1 VAFAAL
7 TIDVN
12 TRLAGLETGLKRVE
26 EMTSKTS
33 RTVAGLSSAFG
44 ALKTGLAGL
53 GVAATVGG
61 LTRLVGDVA
70 DLQDRFGKLAQ
81 QTGVGVASL
90 TELDYAAQ
98 LSDVS
103 TDELATG
110 LTRLTSKMADVAQ
123 GSKEAKRIFDDLGVS
138 VQNAD
143 GSLRAS
149 DEVLKDIAQRFAE
162 FPDGPEK
169 SAFAVEIFGRA
180 GAKLIPLLNQGRAG
194 LAETAEEARRL
205 GVVFDE
211 KASKAAETF
220 NDNLTRL
227 SKSWEGLKIGLFTP
241 LVQALA
247 DTTSAFLAARAA
259 GLGFL
264 DSLGVDKGNI
274 ADQITFFE
282 RKLAGLNKERAA
294 GGRDFYGR
302 PVDTTL
308 LDAQIAETTAK
319 LEQLRRLQLTLSG
332 IGEPPGLSAP
342 GAAPRI
348 TSTNATS
355 RRPADERDPLASLID
370 ASVQRDFERMQAIEQ
385 QGEEFEAWLAQMLVD
400 DEQRIGDLA
409 DRWKDVIDPTRKYL
423 RELEQIRALV
433 AGGALTPEQGI
444 AAELNVQGRMQD
456 DVIGP
461 LSDDTKEATEDARE
475 LGLTFQSA
483 FEDAVIG
490 GKKFSDVLRGLGQD
504 IQRIF
509 LRKMVTEPLANM
521 LVGAIGGGLSMK
533 SHATGLD
540 YVPYDGYPAILHRGE
555 RVLTA
560 TDARAQDR
568 SAPAMHF
575 APTFNVHGEM
585 SRSQE
590 ARLAVMMRNVAIAT
604 MADGRRRAMA

>member
-1 VAFAAL
+1 MAFAAL

-61 LTRLVGDVA
+61 LARLVGDVA

-123 GSKEAKRIFDDLGVS
+123 GSKKAKGIFDDLGVS

-169 SAFAVEIFGRA
+169 SAFAIEIFGRA

-282 RKLAGLNKERAA
+282 RKLAGLNKELTA

-355 RRPADERDPLASLID
+355 REPTDERDPLASLID
-370 ASVQRDFERMQAIEQ
+370 ASVQRDFERMRAIEQ

-461 LSDDTKEATEDARE
+461 LIDDTKEATDDARE

-521 LVGAIGGGLSMK
+521 LVEAIGGGLSMK

-568 SAPAMHF
+568 SAPAMHL
-575 APTFNVHGEM
+575 APVFNVHGEM

-590 ARLAVMMRNVAIAT
+590 ARLAVMMRNVALAT
-604 MADGRRRAMA
+604 MADSRRRVMA